1 MGKKPTKVF
10 LDDVYVIACP
20 KSELEFDETKKATKG
35 RDIKRAQLKVDVYS
49 WIYSRRLKIMNS
61 ILKRK

>member
-20 KSELEFDETKKATKG
+20 KSELEFDETKKATKE
-35 RDIKRAQLKVDVYS
+35 RDIKRAQLKVDV
-49 WIYSRRLKIMNS
+49 
-61 ILKRK
+61 